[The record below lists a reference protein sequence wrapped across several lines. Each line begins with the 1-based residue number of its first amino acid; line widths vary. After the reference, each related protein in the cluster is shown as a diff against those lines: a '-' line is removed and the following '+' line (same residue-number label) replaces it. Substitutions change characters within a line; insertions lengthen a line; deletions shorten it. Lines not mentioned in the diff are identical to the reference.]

1 MDRRKF
7 FSVTGASAAAVA
19 TAGIPAA
26 EAQQWRPGAGACASG
41 KLPPLKA
48 KLGHQFGT
56 LTERSAAW
64 VARNTTSDDSLGTCL
79 QNEVRQWRLSPPPG
93 GESVMMN
100 LPFSR

>member
-1 MDRRKF
+1 MDMYAGRVRFLIRRYYAARAQTCF
-7 FSVTGASAAAVA
+7 DRATRVNPSLSGSVTIGMTIGPDGAVSAA
-19 TAGIPAA
+19 
-26 EAQQWRPGAGACASG
+26 R
-41 KLPPLKA
+41 
-48 KLGHQFGT
+48 
-56 LTERSAAW
+56 

>member
-1 MDRRKF
+1 MRRILAIVGAVVVVAVAAILIYTATKPDSF
-7 FSVTGASAAAVA
+7 RVQRSVTIGMTIGPDGAVSAA
-19 TAGIPAA
+19 
-26 EAQQWRPGAGACASG
+26 R
-41 KLPPLKA
+41 
-48 KLGHQFGT
+48 
-56 LTERSAAW
+56 